1 MNRLYHGL
9 DYDQHLQPPPLV
21 HAPPSQP
28 SWHAKLEPDVAHLGR
43 QPDRAF
49 RFSSEDEES
58 IVGGLAGVSMP
69 KYSRLE
75 PGGYAGD
82 QDDPLSSDKERYA
95 RYASHSPSFANRIIP
110 RI

>member
-95 RYASHSPSFANRIIP
+95 RYASHSPFIR
-110 RI
+110 